1 MPANTSIG
9 DLIATTARNFSATFE
24 DNVTGHNAFARRL
37 KTKGN
42 IEYGVSGR
50 SIAELILYG
59 TNNSAQ
65 WFDGYDTFT
74 PPTTG
79 QEVIDAAE
87 YPWRQ
92 FGIFVSI
99 SGREKRI
106 NSGEEAR
113 VRLIKARIT
122 QAQAVAMNSFAAA
135 LFSDGTAFSGK
146 QLQGLLAAVP
156 DNPAT
161 GTYGGIDRSL
171 TANAFWRSKVSGA
184 AATTPTNITGRMNAM
199 WLQTVRGS
207 DAVDLIP
214 CGSEMYRHYEESL
227 QAIQR
232 VGSPE
237 MADAG
242 YTSIKYKG
250 ADVVF
255 DNNCGDKRMYFLNT
269 DNLFIRA
276 ATSEL
281 FEVES
286 ARKIANAD
294 YEIVPMFAQLN
305 LATNRASAHGVII
318 AS

>member
-1 MPANTSIG
+1 MPANVSIG
-9 DLIATTARNFSATFE
+9 DLVATTARNYSSTFE
-24 DNVTGHNAFARRL
+24 DNVTNHNAFARRL
-37 KTKGN
+37 KQRGN

-50 SIAELILYG
+50 TIAELVLYG

-65 WFDGYDTFT
+65 WYDGYDTFT

-87 YPWRQ
+87 FPWRQ
-92 FGIFVSI
+92 FGVFVSI
-99 SGREKRI
+99 SGKEQRMNR
-106 NSGEEAR
+106 GEEGR
-113 VRLIKARIT
+113 IRLIRARIK
-122 QAQAVAMNSFAAA
+122 QAEAVAMNSFAAS

-156 DNPAT
+156 DNPNT

-171 TANAFWRSKVSGA
+171 TANAFWRSRVSA
-184 AATTPTNITGRMNAM
+184 AVATTSANITTRMNNM

-207 DAVDLIP
+207 DAVDLIVA
-214 CGSEMYRHYEESL
+214 GDTMYQHYEESL
-227 QAIQR
+227 QSIQR
-232 VGSPE
+232 VASPE
-237 MADAG
+237 LADAG
-242 YTSIKYKG
+242 FTAIRYKG
-250 ADVVF
+250 ADVVY
-255 DNNCGDKRMYFLNT
+255 DNNCGANRMYFLNT

-281 FEVES
+281 FETES

-305 LATNRASAHGVII
+305 LATNRAAAHGVIL